1 MRRRIVI
8 IVLIFICFIL
18 QCSVL
23 PAVAIGG
30 ISHNLLVILTVSFA
44 LMRGR
49 REGMFVGFMCGFLAD
64 LFFGSALGFQTLVYM
79 YMGYLCGSCYRLFY
93 DDDIK
98 MPILLIAAS
107 DLAYGIIFYIF
118 EFLLRGRVQFTFY
131 LGRIILPEVVYT
143 IVLTIVCYRLL
154 MWINHRLERAEQR
167 SVNSF
172 V

>member
-30 ISHNLLVILTVSFA
+30 ISPNLLVILTVSFA

-98 MPILLIAAS
+98 MPIWLMAS
-107 DLAYGIIFYIF
+107 YFIFLSFYSGEGFSLRFIWEGSSSRKWYI
-118 EFLLRGRVQFTFY
+118 Q
-131 LGRIILPEVVYT
+131 
-143 IVLTIVCYRLL
+143 
-154 MWINHRLERAEQR
+154 
-167 SVNSF
+167 
-172 V
+172 